1 MRRSHP
7 HQALAAVAGLAF
19 VAALAVPSAAWTPR
33 SQEGIART
41 AARLAP
47 PDLHRQI
54 ARNRDAY
61 LLGAVDPFRD
71 ETPENHVQN
80 GEGDGRL
87 AEIIEVA
94 VRNAVGSIRAH
105 RPFNEVVYR
114 LGVVAH
120 YLADANDPLAVA
132 ESDPE
137 EARYR
142 PDFLRYAE
150 SAEPRLRI
158 VFYGFRPNFDG
169 QHDLPDLV
177 EEAFQRSRQL
187 YPLVGREYRRIGFQ
201 SGLKGF
207 NDRSTAFGVV
217 GLGYNHAVSDIAEVL
232 RYIWIAAGGADTRLR
247 VPLRGQETV
256 LVPPESAGR

>member
-1 MRRSHP
+1 MKRNRP
-7 HQALAAVAGLAF
+7 TFALLALGAVLAAPAG
-19 VAALAVPSAAWTPR
+19 AWTPR

-47 PDLHRQI
+47 PDLYRQI

-71 ETPENHVQN
+71 AQPENHVQN
-80 GEGDGRL
+80 GDDGRL
-87 AEIIEVA
+87 AEVIEVA
-94 VRNAVGSIRAH
+94 VQNAVGSIRAQ
-105 RPFNEVVYR
+105 RPFNEIVYR

-120 YLADANDPLAVA
+120 YLADANDPLAGA
-132 ESDPE
+132 ESDPA

-142 PDFLRYAE
+142 DDFRRYAE

-158 VFYGFRPNFDG
+158 VFYGFRPGFEG
-169 QHDLPDLV
+169 RRDLPALV
-177 EEAFQRSRQL
+177 DEALRRGREL

-201 SGLKGF
+201 PSVGRF
-207 NDRSTAFGVV
+207 NDRSTAFAVV

-232 RYIWIAAGGADTRLR
+232 RYIWLEAGGADSRRRLPR
-247 VPLRGQETV
+247 RGRETV
-256 LVPPESAGR
+256 VVPPEEAPR

>member
-1 MRRSHP
+1 MVFVF
-7 HQALAAVAGLAF
+7 LAVA
-19 VAALAVPSAAWTPR
+19 AALAVPAAAWTPG
-33 SQEGIART
+33 SQEGIARA

-47 PDLHRQI
+47 PDLYRQI

-61 LLGAVDPFRD
+61 LLGAVEPFKDR
-71 ETPENHVQN
+71 TPENHVQN
-80 GEGDGRL
+80 GNGDGRL
-87 AEIIEVA
+87 AEVIPVA
-94 VRNAVGSIRAH
+94 VQNVIDSIRAH

-137 EARYR
+137 EGRYR
-142 PDFLRYAE
+142 ADFLRYAE

-158 VFYGFRPNFDG
+158 VFYGFRPEFDG
-169 QHDLPDLV
+169 RRDLAGLV
-177 EEAFQRSRQL
+177 DEALRRSRQL

-201 SGLKGF
+201 SGLEGF
-207 NDRSTAFGVV
+207 TDRSTAFGVV

-232 RYIWIAAGGADTRLR
+232 RYIWITAGGVDTRHR

-256 LVPPESAGR
+256 LVPPESAGREPAPRRPN

>member
-1 MRRSHP
+1 MKSRNR
-7 HQALAAVAGLAF
+7 QALAVLTLA
-19 VAALAVPSAAWTPR
+19 AALAVPAAAWTPR

-47 PDLHRQI
+47 PDLYRQI
-54 ARNRDAY
+54 ARNREAY

-71 ETPENHVQN
+71 QEPGNHVQN
-80 GEGDGRL
+80 GDGDGRL
-87 AEIIEVA
+87 AEVIEVA
-94 VRNAVGSIRAH
+94 VQNAVDSIRAH

-142 PDFLRYAE
+142 ADFLRYAE

-158 VFYGFRPNFDG
+158 VFYGFRPGFDG
-169 QHDLPDLV
+169 RHDLPGLV
-177 EEAFQRSRQL
+177 EEALRRSRQL
-187 YPLVGREYRRIGFQ
+187 YPLVGLEYRRIGFQ
-201 SGLKGF
+201 SGLEGF

-232 RYIWIAAGGADTRLR
+232 RYIWIAAGGTDTRHR

-256 LVPPESAGR
+256 LVPPESPGR